1 LKLDINAYH
10 LHVFG
15 QWGEHGQT
23 GLESAHVC
31 LINATGTGTEIL
43 KSLLLPGVGA
53 FTIVDGKKVTEED
66 TGFKLVKAFV
76 RNSDLISH
84 RHNYSMF

>member
-1 LKLDINAYH
+1 MGTCYICLPLYFFR
-10 LHVFG
+10 L
-15 QWGEHGQT
+15 WGDHGQA

-43 KSLLLPGVGA
+43 KSLVLPGIGA

-66 TGFKLVKAFV
+66 IGCKLVKSFV
-76 RNSDLISH
+76 RNSELD
-84 RHNYSMF
+84 FP